1 MEQLQLLN
9 ASLYN
14 KDMNQ
19 TLAIC
24 KQNKMYRFGAFIT
37 KMLISNIT
45 SNTAQSTVEALEQYK
60 KDFSTIRIKV
70 LANWIS
76 TKELHNLWKKMIPPD
91 SPIQLDEDNP
101 DFWIIVNKPFS
112 PKDVYVPERTIVL
125 QMEPL
130 MEQDQAKWGE
140 WANPSASKFLK
151 VYTHKEDF
159 NSVEWHISLT
169 YEQILLH
176 SPDKVRTLSAIVSGK
191 YVDPGHR
198 KRIDFIKYLEQKQDP
213 TVSIDVYGSNTFNY
227 INYMNTLPYHCKD
240 DGLLQYKYHFTAE
253 NHSIPNY
260 FTEKIV
266 DCILSE
272 TLCFY
277 WGCPNINEY
286 IDPQAYIQLDLD
298 DQQGSYDIVRNALKE
313 DEWSKRIHVLRAEK
327 KRILQEL
334 SLFQRIT
341 KCLP

>member
-60 KDFSTIRIKV
+60 KDFSTIRI
-70 LANWIS
+70 
-76 TKELHNLWKKMIPPD
+76 
-91 SPIQLDEDNP
+91 
-101 DFWIIVNKPFS
+101 
-112 PKDVYVPERTIVL
+112 
-125 QMEPL
+125 
-130 MEQDQAKWGE
+130 
-140 WANPSASKFLK
+140 KFLK

-240 DGLLQYKYHFTAE
+240 DGLLPYKYHFTAE